1 MRGHV
6 KGEEDRKIKLKILC
20 LEDSPLDAELIYEYL
35 CENSKYEIQMDIVSK
50 EEEFISAIKLNKYEL
65 ILFDF
70 MLPGFNGF
78 AALKHVK
85 AICPSTPFICV
96 SGFIGEETA
105 VELLKQGATD
115 YVSKNKLGRLIFSIE
130 RSLKESKEAE
140 EKERQT
146 AELIFMNKELAL
158 QNEKILYISHH
169 DFLTGLYN
177 RTFFEEE
184 RRRLDTARQLPISI
198 IMGDVNGLK
207 LINDGFGHHEGDQV
221 LIEIG
226 KILKSCC
233 RDEDIV
239 SRIGGDEFAILLP
252 QTDGQS
258 AQQICSRIYDTC
270 KEYVSTDRL
279 IHPSISLGYA
289 TKIIDTMMIEDVLK
303 TAEENMYRHKLLE
316 STSVHNSIMASLKV
330 IMFEKSQETEEHA
343 ERMMALSKEIALA
356 LGLSDSQQNEL
367 ELLAAL
373 HDIGKMNIPSDILG
387 KPGKLNDEEWGLIR
401 KHPEVGFRI
410 AQATSELKP
419 IAKFILSHHER
430 WDGKGYPQGLK
441 GENIPLLSRILSIV
455 DSFDAMTNARS
466 YRSALTKE
474 EAMEEIIKNAGS
486 QFDPKITQLF
496 VEIISK
502 KLRLIDESKKTPKAS
517 S

>member
-1 MRGHV
+1 MRANMND
-6 KGEEDRKIKLKILC
+6 EEHRKYILKILS

-35 CENSKYEIQMDIVSK
+35 GENSKYDIQMDIVSK
-50 EEEFISAIKLNKYEL
+50 EEDFVSAIKNRSYEL

-78 AALKHVK
+78 AALEHVK
-85 AICPSTPFICV
+85 SICPSTPMICV

-140 EKERQT
+140 EKERRT
-146 AELIFMNKELAL
+146 AELVIMNKELAI

-184 RRRLDTARQLPISI
+184 RRRLDTGRQLPISI

-226 KILKSCC
+226 KILKNYC
-233 RDEDIV
+233 RSEDIV

-258 AQQICSRIYDTC
+258 AQLVCSRIYDAC
-270 KEYVSTDRL
+270 KDYVSKDRL

-289 TKIIDTMMIEDVLK
+289 TKISEAMSLDEVLK
-303 TAEENMYRHKLLE
+303 GAEENMYRHKLLE
-316 STSVHNSIMASLKV
+316 STSAHNSIMASLKV

-343 ERMMALSKEIALA
+343 DRMMKLSKEIALA
-356 LGLSDSQQNEL
+356 LGLSDSQQNKL

-373 HDIGKMNIPSDILG
+373 HDIGKMAIPSKILA
-387 KPGKLNDEEWGLIR
+387 KPGKLNDEEWGEIR

-410 AQATSELKP
+410 AQATSELRP
-419 IAKFILSHHER
+419 IAKYILSHHER
-430 WDGKGYPQGLK
+430 WDGKGYPQGLI
-441 GENIPLLSRILSIV
+441 GESIPLLSRILAIV
-455 DSFDAMTNARS
+455 DAFDAMTNTRT
-466 YRSALTKE
+466 YRPALTKE
-474 EAMEEIIKNAGS
+474 EAMEEIRKNAGT
-486 QFDPKITQLF
+486 QFDPTITQLF
-496 VEIISK
+496 VEILSR
-502 KLRLIDESKKTPKAS
+502 KLH
-517 S
+517 